1 MGAMTR
7 RGMEKALAKLEDV
20 AVAKA
25 RSVRPA
31 PFDEADWLAWFT
43 QAGQDKHFARE
54 PDFPVALAMLKDELT
69 RAKASTDPPFD
80 PPEDVQSEQ
89 RYPHIRRE
97 NWRHAGRFPAL
108 CEALGWL
115 REMDHRLTH
124 GIPPCCE
131 AERAE
136 LASWFAEHESGLDAV
151 AKQLDPD
158 GLIPNYID
166 PSRSS
171 APPVVWPDATPR
183 CPPPAPG
190 SLSRP
195 HRRGPRTRPGPSPSV
210 RPLPAGAGA

>member
-108 CEALGWL
+108 CEASGWL

-131 AERAE
+131 AEHAE

-158 GLIPNYID
+158 GLM
-166 PSRSS
+166 
-171 APPVVWPDATPR
+171 PV
-183 CPPPAPG
+183 G
-190 SLSRP
+190 NG
-195 HRRGPRTRPGPSPSV
+195 RRVTCWHVRFWLREGPRGEGSGRVAEEIRQLKARYGEQAAALMAQPRGD
-210 RPLPAGAGA
+210 A